1 MQRVGSL
8 QRMATSELTTHRPRR
23 RKATREP
30 RSDPVLG
37 FYTPTSAMWRINREA
52 VLLGAGPCALLLQLA
67 HPHVAE
73 GVAQHS
79 AFESDPT
86 SRLRHTL
93 RTTLGL
99 VFGDG
104 RAAERAVAR
113 LNGVHAAVRGAAIDA
128 EAVRVA
134 GATYRA
140 LDPALLLWVQATLI
154 VTSVAAYE
162 RWIGPLGE
170 DEKERFWQEARRV
183 GPRIGVP
190 LDRSPPTWPA
200 LLHYWDRML
209 APDGPIQVTPTARR
223 LGGLVLQSPFWWLPG
238 PLFSLLAMPSIG
250 LLPDRLRRAY
260 GIAWGSRRA
269 AVTRV
274 IESVL
279 RLYIRL
285 LPLAARSMPQ
295 ALAAERRARSAARD
309 QGTGPA
315 SPSSHHS
322 ATA

>member
-1 MQRVGSL
+1 MSVADSQAARTAGRQAAV
-8 QRMATSELTTHRPRR
+8 A
-23 RKATREP
+23 REP
-30 RSDPVLG
+30 RPHPVLG
-37 FYTPTSAMWRINREA
+37 FYEPGSAMWRINREA

-79 AFESDPT
+79 SFETDPT

-93 RTTLGL
+93 RTTLAL

-113 LNGVHAAVRGAAIDA
+113 LNGVHAVVRGEATDPVAA
-128 EAVRVA
+128 RLA
-134 GATYRA
+134 GPAYRA

-162 RWIGPLGE
+162 RWVGALSD

-190 LDRSPPTWPA
+190 LEASPPTWRA
-200 LLHYWDRML
+200 LLEYWDRML
-209 APDGPIQVTPTARR
+209 AADGPIQVTPTALR
-223 LGGLVLQSPFWWLPG
+223 LGRQVLRSPFWWLPG
-238 PLFSLLAMPSIG
+238 PVFDILALPSLR
-250 LLPDRLRRAY
+250 LLPERLRDAY
-260 GIAWGSRRA
+260 GIRWGPVRE
-269 AVTRV
+269 AVTRL

-279 RLYIRL
+279 RVYVRA
-285 LPLAARSMPQ
+285 LPPAMRSMPQ
-295 ALAAERRARSAARD
+295 ALAAERRAARAGRAD
-309 QGTGPA
+309 HGTGPA
-315 SPSSHHS
+315 SPSSHQS